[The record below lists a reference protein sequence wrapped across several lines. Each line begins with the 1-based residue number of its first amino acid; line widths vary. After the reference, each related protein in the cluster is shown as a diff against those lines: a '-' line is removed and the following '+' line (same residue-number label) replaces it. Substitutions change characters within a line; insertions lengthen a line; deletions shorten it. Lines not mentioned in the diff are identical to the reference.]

1 VRHFGTQKAIY
12 RLKIRLPATIYTRVA
27 EKAMGI
33 YGYVGTC
40 PRPAAGVFRQLL
52 DPQSD
57 RIPFPKRS
65 LLYTARPHVLILRM
79 ISSPLSVGD
88 WELFF
93 KDVADRLNVLAS
105 QHWPLEPDGSGSD
118 AYVSMHR
125 LFKAFPL
132 AVDVLL
138 LDTAGIQNNIK
149 EGNIAALIRYDFS
162 RLNTLSVKVHGII
175 PLADLNS
182 HADLVKSLA
191 NVEDESLE
199 SLRELRLRSTQFF
212 PYYVD
217 IAPYDPRLNP
227 SRYTVD
233 LLTFFDPHGEFWEL
247 FSVQPDFNAKCDLD
261 PDLVLNEGE
270 LLKID
275 PTNGGFFSRDKIESI
290 REIQEGI
297 AHIQLIPKVPEN
309 VMRVFHWAK
318 RLYVFGLFEYGF
330 FTVSCHYAYLAVES
344 AVYNRWNAA
353 LPMPTVLQC
362 GIDSMTVPTPGRG
375 NISLIC
381 KTKGWKE
388 RQVKVNGRPYPWKVE
403 LAIEQLEDD
412 GVITMWHQKRL
423 RDVWM
428 KLRNIHSHL
437 EFASI
442 TGPRAGTLER
452 AAEVINILFDS

>member
-1 VRHFGTQKAIY
+1 
-12 RLKIRLPATIYTRVA
+12 
-27 EKAMGI
+27 
-33 YGYVGTC
+33 
-40 PRPAAGVFRQLL
+40 
-52 DPQSD
+52 
-57 RIPFPKRS
+57 
-65 LLYTARPHVLILRM
+65 M
-79 ISSPLSVGD
+79 ISLPLLVSE

-93 KDVADRLNVLAS
+93 KDIADRLKVLAS
-105 QHWPLEPDGSGSD
+105 QHWPLEADGSGSD
-118 AYVSMHR
+118 VSVSMHR
-125 LFKAFPL
+125 LFDAFPL
-132 AVDVLL
+132 AVDILL
-138 LDTAGIQNNIK
+138 LDTTGIQSTIK
-149 EGNIAALIRYDFS
+149 EGDIATLIRYDFS
-162 RLNTLSVKVHGII
+162 RRNTGLVKLHGIV

-191 NVEDESLE
+191 NVEDDSFELVQ
-199 SLRELRLRSTQFF
+199 ELRLRSTQDF

-217 IAPYDPRLNP
+217 IVPYDPRLKP
-227 SRYTVD
+227 GRYALD
-233 LLTFFDPHGEFWEL
+233 LLTFFNPHGEFWEI
-247 FSVQPDFNAKCDLD
+247 FSVQPDFKNKYDLK
-261 PDLVLNEGE
+261 PDLVLDEGE

-275 PTNGGFFSRDKIESI
+275 RINVGFFSRDKTDSI
-290 REIQEGI
+290 REIQEEI
-297 AHIQLIPKVPEN
+297 AHIQLIPQVAEN
-309 VMRVFHWAK
+309 VVRVFHWAK

-353 LPMPTVLQC
+353 LPTPTVLQC
-362 GIDSMTVPTPGRG
+362 GIDSMTVPTAGRR

-403 LAIEQLEDD
+403 LAIEQLQED
-412 GVITMWHQKRL
+412 GVITMWQQKRL

-452 AAEVINILFDS
+452 VAEVINILFDS